1 MSEFNYI
8 EYLRK
13 NPLLTEN
20 TIEIDGK
27 EVDKSSLVIGGVDK
41 SQGQDDGT
49 AEAYFEEAYFE
60 DGTPL
65 NDSEIDKLN
74 DTYPEYAIERAL
86 GSWENLNEDDGT
98 DQDDHA
104 SAHLEDIVNQVME
117 ILSNELSLEM
127 MDIRSIRKSIFDIV
141 RYEMNDKWYKIVEI
155 PKSKEKEDL
164 NEDKEL
170 NEDASTLFREKQMV
184 MRQLLGNMQQIASE
198 NPEELTRE
206 FLMKLKDV
214 IDELMITDF

>member
-1 MSEFNYI
+1 METGT
-8 EYLRK
+8 L
-13 NPLLTEN
+13 
-20 TIEIDGK
+20 DGLS
-27 EVDKSSLVIGGVDK
+27 DMDRSNISL
-41 SQGQDDGT
+41 
-49 AEAYFEEAYFE
+49 ELE
-60 DGTPL
+60 D
-65 NDSEIDKLN
+65 
-74 DTYPEYAIERAL
+74 
-86 GSWENLNEDDGT
+86 LNEDDGT

-141 RYEMNDKWYKIVEI
+141 RYEMNDKWYKVVEI

-164 NEDKEL
+164 NEDEEL
-170 NEDASTLFREKQMV
+170 NEDTSTLFREKQMV

>member
-1 MSEFNYI
+1 MLEFNYI

-49 AEAYFEEAYFE
+49 TEAYFEEAYFE

-74 DTYPEYAIERAL
+74 DTYSEYARERAL
-86 GSWENLNEDDGT
+86 DSWENLNED
-98 DQDDHA
+98 
-104 SAHLEDIVNQVME
+104 E
-117 ILSNELSLEM
+117 
-127 MDIRSIRKSIFDIV
+127 
-141 RYEMNDKWYKIVEI
+141 
-155 PKSKEKEDL
+155 
-164 NEDKEL
+164 EL
-170 NEDASTLFREKQMV
+170 NEDTSTLFREKQMV
-184 MRQLLGNMQQIASE
+184 MRQLLDNMQQIASE
-198 NPEELTRE
+198 NPEELTHD
-206 FLMKLKDV
+206 FLLKVKEV